1 MKRLAAI
8 LLAVLLWLPTPSF
21 AQEIE
26 QGDVF
31 ENLERLDDQIDQLID
46 ILGEALYYEIL
57 DLLTDSTRNMD
68 LLLEELLRQR
78 EADRKRRQPL
88 GDSTET

>member
-8 LLAVLLWLPTPSF
+8 LFAVLLWLPTPAF

-31 ENLERLDDQIDQLID
+31 ENLARLDDQIDQLID